1 MNPRPQTAGTAGIVA
16 GVLLAVLFIS
26 FMTSGAA
33 PDTMTDPAKAMA
45 FAGGNLSRW
54 RFDGIVGTL
63 AIVGVIFYFPGL
75 AARLRDRTPSRAT
88 GVLYFSLVG
97 VGAYGLNSVLMWVG
111 DPAIIRGPDPVAAGH
126 AWVAL
131 SAVHMGLQ
139 AFGSLAVGLAFLLA
153 GWAAMTS
160 KAFTSGVA
168 WVGVVGGAAGILS
181 VFSPT
186 TEVFFLVSFALSVVF
201 LIWSGLELRK
211 AR

>member
-16 GVLLAVLFIS
+16 GILLAVLFVA
-26 FMTSGAA
+26 FMTSGAT
-33 PDTMTDPAKAMA
+33 PDTMTDPAKALA

-54 RFDGIVGTL
+54 RFIGFLGTL
-63 AIVGVIFYFPGL
+63 ATIGVVFYFPGL
-75 AARLRDRTPSRAT
+75 ASRLRDRTPSRAT
-88 GVLYFSLVG
+88 GVLYFSLLG
-97 VGAYGLNSVLMWVG
+97 VGAHGLDSVLTWVG
-111 DPAIIRGPDPVAAGH
+111 DPAVIRGPDPVAAGH

-139 AFGSLAVGLAFLLA
+139 TFGTLAVGLVFLLA

-160 KAFTSGVA
+160 KAFSSGVA
-168 WVGVVGGAAGILS
+168 WVGVVGGVAGILS
-181 VFSPT
+181 VLSPT
-186 TEVFFLVSFALSVVF
+186 TAIFFLASFVLFIAF